1 MTPHRAKR
9 KDLAILASDKPWIVS
24 VCVKYKEI
32 EVPAVPGQVKLVGL
46 DATGLQLGYVHGM
59 ASDKPSW
66 SPPPELDR
74 SCLGLDATP
83 WNRTTEHINKSRHQ
97 RGSIHTHTAQGPS
110 ACPQRSPARLSSAC
124 RPAPRPPRPA
134 PPGMTR
140 GSRPL
145 PPLPGPVE
153 LTAGRP
159 AEDDVEFFSGVED
172 SRRLVPEPCPK
183 LPPLRPSDPARHS
196 FRGCGQVNQA
206 YREGPCGAHVPL
218 QPREDWYQK
227 ALMPQEQATPSSRD
241 RAHRRLRRSHSGPA
255 LRQPCARHGNLSQ
268 DKPQVPPRIPIPPR
282 TFKTTDPTRR
292 WSTEVSSGRH
302 SDEDRPPKVPPREPI
317 SSQTPSP
324 KSLPTYLNGVMP
336 PTQSFAPDPKYVSRT
351 LRRQHSE
358 GSPCIL
364 PIMEQGR
371 KASHT
376 HYFLLPQ
383 RPAYLDR
390 LERFLRGAECE
401 QRCQGESGPGWN
413 SVPHTDLV

>member
-1 MTPHRAKR
+1 
-9 KDLAILASDKPWIVS
+9 
-24 VCVKYKEI
+24 
-32 EVPAVPGQVKLVGL
+32 
-46 DATGLQLGYVHGM
+46 M

-83 WNRTTEHINKSRHQ
+83 LEQNHRTHQ
-97 RGSIHTHTAQGPS
+97 QVPASERQHSHPHSPGAQRLPPKKPRPSQLSLSSGPEASTASPS
-110 ACPQRSPARLSSAC
+110 GDDQVVPSFQRLSVYERSPPHTPSR
-124 RPAPRPPRPA
+124 APS
-134 PPGMTR
+134 R